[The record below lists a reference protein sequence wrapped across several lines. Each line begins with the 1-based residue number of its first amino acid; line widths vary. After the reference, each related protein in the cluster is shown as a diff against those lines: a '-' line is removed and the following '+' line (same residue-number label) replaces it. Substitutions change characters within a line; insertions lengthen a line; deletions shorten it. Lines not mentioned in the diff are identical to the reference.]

1 MFSEFLSD
9 YIEFIELEK
18 GLSEHTINA
27 YRNDIISFY
36 DYLNA
41 NGKNDIKLTTRQDVS
56 GYIKHLSISD
66 TKSSS
71 IVRKIASLKGFWK
84 YLNACEKVKNNPIL
98 DITPPK
104 IPKKL
109 PKVLTLDEIE
119 TLLKENLDTFHLA
132 LFELLY
138 ATGVRV
144 SELTNLEEE
153 NLNLATGILKTK
165 GKGSKERL
173 IPIGKKAKN
182 ALKKWLTERNRIIL
196 NNPSA
201 KHKGKLFINSQGK
214 PISRQYIYSF
224 INELGKS
231 VHKQI
236 SPHTIRHTFAT
247 HLLEHGADLRVVQEL
262 LGHSSIVTTQLYT
275 HVSKA
280 RLKEVYHSI
289 NG

>member
-9 YIEFIELEK
+9 YIEFVELEK
-18 GLSEHTINA
+18 GLSENTINA

-36 DYLNA
+36 DFISA
-41 NGKNDIKLTTRQDVS
+41 NNKTDIKQVTRQDIS
-56 GYIKHLSISD
+56 SYIKHLSLAD

-119 TLLKENLDTFHLA
+119 SLLKENLDTFHLA

-144 SELTNLEEE
+144 TELVSLEVQ
-153 NLNLATGILKTK
+153 NLNFTTGILKTK

-173 IPIGKKAKN
+173 IPVGKKAKT
-182 ALKKWLTERNRIIL
+182 ALKKWVQERNRILL
-196 NNPSA
+196 NHPNA
-201 KHKGKLFINSQGK
+201 NHKDRLFVNLEGK

-224 INELGKS
+224 VHELGKT

-275 HVSKA
+275 HVSKV

>member
-18 GLSEHTINA
+18 GLSKHTINA
-27 YRNDIISFY
+27 YRNDIISFF
-36 DYLNA
+36 DYLNSQ
-41 NGKNDIKLTTRQDVS
+41 GKDNIELTTRQDVS
-56 GYIKHLSISD
+56 GYIKHLSILD

-71 IVRKIASLKGFWK
+71 IVRKIASLKGFWR
-84 YLNACEKVKNNPIL
+84 YLNACEKIKNNPIL

-119 TLLKENLDTFHLA
+119 TLLKEDLDTFHLA

-144 SELTNLEEE
+144 SELANLEEE
-153 NLNLATGILKTK
+153 NLNLTTGILKTK

-173 IPIGKKAKN
+173 IPIGKKAKT
-182 ALKKWLTERNRIIL
+182 ALKKWLPERKRILL
-196 NNPSA
+196 NNPNS
-201 KHKGKLFINSQGK
+201 KHKNKLFVNSEG
-214 PISRQYIYSF
+214 IAVSRQYIYTF
-224 INELGKS
+224 INELGKT
-231 VHKQI
+231 VHKKI

-275 HVSKA
+275 HVSKV
-280 RLKEVYHSI
+280 RLKEVCLIFS
-289 NG
+289 

>member
-18 GLSEHTINA
+18 GLSQNTINA

-36 DYLNA
+36 DFLCA
-41 NGKNDIKLTTRQDVS
+41 QGKDDIKTATRQDVS
-56 GYIKHLSISD
+56 AYIKHLSISN

-84 YLNACEKVKNNPIL
+84 YLNASEKVKNNPIL

-119 TLLKENLDTFHLA
+119 ALLKENLDTFHLA
-132 LFELLY
+132 MFELLY
-138 ATGVRV
+138 ATGLRV
-144 SELTNLEEE
+144 SELATLEVQ
-153 NLNLATGILKTK
+153 NLNLSTGILKTK

-173 IPIGKKAKN
+173 IPIGKKAKT
-182 ALKKWLTERNRIIL
+182 ALKKWLTERNRILL
-196 NNPSA
+196 NNTNA
-201 KHKGKLFINSQGK
+201 KHKDSLFINAHGERV
-214 PISRQYIYSF
+214 SRQYIYSF
-224 INELGKS
+224 INEFGKTL
-231 VHKQI
+231 HKQI

-247 HLLEHGADLRVVQEL
+247 HLLERGADLRVVQEL

-275 HVSKA
+275 HVSKV
-280 RLKEVYHSI
+280 RLKEVYHAI

>member
-36 DYLNA
+36 DYLSA
-41 NGKNDIKLTTRQDVS
+41 NGKIDISQTTRQDVS
-56 GYIKHLSISD
+56 GYIKHLSISNI
-66 TKSSS
+66 KSSS
-71 IVRKIASLKGFWK
+71 IVRKIASLKGFWR

-144 SELTNLEEE
+144 SELVSLEIQ
-153 NLNLATGILKTK
+153 NLNLEKGILKTK

-196 NNPSA
+196 VNPNANKYSRETDFKA
-201 KHKGKLFINSQGK
+201 IYLQFYKRAWKNRSQT
-214 PISRQYIYSF
+214 
-224 INELGKS
+224 N
-231 VHKQI
+231 
-236 SPHTIRHTFAT
+236 FAT
-247 HLLEHGADLRVVQEL
+247 HNSPHICNTPSRTWCRFKGCTRAFRAL
-262 LGHSSIVTTQLYT
+262 
-275 HVSKA
+275 
-280 RLKEVYHSI
+280 
-289 NG
+289 

>member
-9 YIEFIELEK
+9 YIEFVELEK
-18 GLSEHTINA
+18 GLSQNTINA

-36 DYLNA
+36 DYINSI
-41 NGKNDIKLTTRQDVS
+41 GKSDIKSITRQDVS
-56 GYIKHLSISD
+56 GYIKHLSISNI
-66 TKSSS
+66 KSSS
-71 IVRKIASLKGFWK
+71 IVRKIASLKGFWR
-84 YLNACEKVKNNPIL
+84 YLNACEKIKNNPIL

-119 TLLKENLDTFHLA
+119 TLLKEDLDTFHLA
-132 LFELLY
+132 MFELLY
-138 ATGVRV
+138 ATGLRV
-144 SELTNLEEE
+144 SELTTVESQNINLS
-153 NLNLATGILKTK
+153 TGILKTK

-182 ALKKWLTERNRIIL
+182 ALKKWLEARNRIIL

-201 KHKGKLFINSQGK
+201 KHKDKLFINSQGL

-224 INELGKS
+224 INELGKK
-231 VHKQI
+231 VHRRI

-247 HLLEHGADLRVVQEL
+247 HLLERGADLRVVQEL

-275 HVSKA
+275 HVSKV

>member
-9 YIEFIELEK
+9 YIEFVELEK
-18 GLSEHTINA
+18 GLSQNTINA

-36 DYLNA
+36 DFLCA
-41 NGKNDIKLTTRQDVS
+41 NNKNDIKTVTRQDVS
-56 GYIKHLSISD
+56 AYIKHLSVLD
-66 TKSSS
+66 KKSSS

-119 TLLKENLDTFHLA
+119 ALLRENLDTFHLA

-144 SELTNLEEE
+144 SELAGLEVQ
-153 NLNLATGILKTK
+153 NLNLTTGILKTK

-173 IPIGKKAKN
+173 IPIGKKAKS
-182 ALKKWLTERNRIIL
+182 ALKKWLIERNRILL
-196 NNPSA
+196 NNAHA
-201 KHKGKLFINSQGK
+201 KHKDRLFINQQGAGV
-214 PISRQYIYSF
+214 SRQYIYTF
-224 INELGKS
+224 INELGKTL
-231 VHKQI
+231 HKQI

-247 HLLEHGADLRVVQEL
+247 HLLERGADLRVVQEL

-275 HVSKA
+275 HVSKV

>member
-18 GLSEHTINA
+18 GLSKNTINA

-36 DYLNA
+36 DFLTSQ
-41 NGKNDIKLTTRQDVS
+41 GKGDIARTTRQDVS
-56 GYIKHLSISD
+56 SYIKHLSISN

-71 IVRKIASLKGFWK
+71 IVRKIASLKGFWR
-84 YLNACEKVKNNPIL
+84 YLNACEKIKNNPIL

-119 TLLKENLDTFHLA
+119 TLLKENLDTYHLA

-144 SELTNLEEE
+144 SELKNIETQNVNLS
-153 NLNLATGILKTK
+153 TGILKTK

-173 IPIGKKAKN
+173 IPIGKKAKT
-182 ALKKWLTERNRIIL
+182 AIKKWLVERNRIIL
-196 NNPSA
+196 NNPNA
-201 KHKGKLFINSQGK
+201 KHKDKLFINSRGE
-214 PISRQYIYSF
+214 PVSRQYIYSF

-231 VHKQI
+231 IHKQI

-275 HVSKA
+275 HVSKV